1 MAGNIIPSSFW
12 MVFYSSLTTALQYG
26 FGSGAKF
33 LVSSLA
39 QAILTRIHDVPAA
52 LPLIVDA
59 MVLVLFYCTG
69 GLISVSD
76 VIHWHGQIKYMK
88 VGL

>member
-1 MAGNIIPSSFW
+1 

-26 FGSGAKF
+26 FGSWAKF

-39 QAILTRIHDVPAA
+39 QAILTRIQDVPEV
-52 LPLIVDA
+52 LPLIVAA
-59 MVLVLFYCTG
+59 MVLVVFYYTS

-76 VIHWHGQIKYMK
+76 VIHWHGRIKCMK